1 MVLLP
6 VVDLESPEEM
16 EEEIPVVI
24 CAAAGRMG
32 AAVAAISSIYSNTEA
47 NVVFYI
53 IGLKT
58 TIPHIRYT
66 PACFVLGCN

>member
-1 MVLLP
+1 MGLLL
-6 VVDLESPEEM
+6 VGDLESPEEM

-47 NVVFYI
+47 NVLFYI
-53 IGLKT
+53 VGLKT

-66 PACFVLGCN
+66 PALLCCGL